1 MDSDLLTIVF
11 ALLGLNFLY
20 YAYAAGRELRK
31 LRRAYE
37 EERMYCQHAEERSDI
52 LASDLDNLS
61 AKYERILDCYS
72 FHVRSSLA
80 NNFWIVEQNLKTKED

>member
-1 MDSDLLTIVF
+1 MDSDLLTVVF
-11 ALLGLNFLY
+11 FLLWVAFLID
-20 YAYAAGRELRK
+20 AYIIRLEMQKMRK
-31 LRRAYE
+31 AYE